1 MANARVS
8 EQSFKR
14 YIRYR
19 RYATELINNY
29 DLIIAGAP
37 LDYQRLLAVGLDP
50 AKMRLSGNLKC
61 DRLFQDRNEAEAA
74 QFQRLLHRGQASF
87 GGEPVWLAASTHA
100 GEEEI
105 VLDAYKELLAPYP
118 SLLLV
123 LAPRHPERAPG
134 LLDNLVGAKFG
145 LTGHLWSRLQAG
157 LEVRTQPVVLIDTIG
172 DLFSLYGAAE
182 VAFVGGSLVPHG
194 GQNIL
199 EAAAWGRAPLY
210 GPNLSNFLW
219 AQDILEADGSGA
231 GIRVADA
238 ASLAAAVDRLLRN
251 PELRRDL
258 GARAQA
264 TLIPHQGA
272 ARRQAEL
279 IAGLWRRQSATLR
292 ERHS

>member
-1 MANARVS
+1 MILSCRS
-8 EQSFKR
+8 
-14 YIRYR
+14 
-19 RYATELINNY
+19 
-29 DLIIAGAP
+29 P

-145 LTGHLWSRLQAG
+145 LPA
-157 LEVRTQPVVLIDTIG
+157 I
-172 DLFSLYGAAE
+172 
-182 VAFVGGSLVPHG
+182 
-194 GQNIL
+194 
-199 EAAAWGRAPLY
+199 
-210 GPNLSNFLW
+210 
-219 AQDILEADGSGA
+219 SGA
-231 GIRVADA
+231 GCRRV
-238 ASLAAAVDRLLRN
+238 
-251 PELRRDL
+251 
-258 GARAQA
+258 
-264 TLIPHQGA
+264 
-272 ARRQAEL
+272 
-279 IAGLWRRQSATLR
+279 
-292 ERHS
+292 

>member
-1 MANARVS
+1 M
-8 EQSFKR
+8 
-14 YIRYR
+14 
-19 RYATELINNY
+19 
-29 DLIIAGAP
+29 
-37 LDYQRLLAVGLDP
+37 
-50 AKMRLSGNLKC
+50 
-61 DRLFQDRNEAEAA
+61 
-74 QFQRLLHRGQASF
+74 
-87 GGEPVWLAASTHA
+87 
-100 GEEEI
+100 
-105 VLDAYKELLAPYP
+105 
-118 SLLLV
+118 
-123 LAPRHPERAPG
+123 
-134 LLDNLVGAKFG
+134 
-145 LTGHLWSRLQAG
+145 
-157 LEVRTQPVVLIDTIG
+157 VLIDTIG
-172 DLFSLYGAAE
+172 DLFSLYGSAD

-219 AQDILEADGSGA
+219 ALDILEADDSGA

-279 IAGLWRRQSATLR
+279 IAGLWRQQAGRSGQR
-292 ERHS
+292 RR